1 MSDQLPPK
9 FRSIDAS
16 ITAQRDGKGFDLF
29 IGIMAQGNSQAELAY
44 LAGTVHAALM
54 TMGHMPVCRFSPDE
68 EKGGAA

>member
-1 MSDQLPPK
+1 MPPK